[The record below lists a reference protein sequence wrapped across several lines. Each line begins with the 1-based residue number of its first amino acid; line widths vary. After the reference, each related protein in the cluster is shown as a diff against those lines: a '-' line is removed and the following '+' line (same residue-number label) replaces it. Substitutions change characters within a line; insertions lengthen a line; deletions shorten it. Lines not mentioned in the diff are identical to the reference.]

1 MPAQET
7 LSFEKVWAM
16 FQEQIKEDREQMRQ
30 DRERSK
36 EDWERSREERE
47 KYEERMRQEWEQ
59 SMKEWEQ
66 IKEQM
71 KETDRRLGKLGNRL
85 GEMVEYTIMPCLIEK
100 FRKLGF
106 IFTEAYPHAVID
118 DEENDIYAEIDI
130 TLKNGDKVM
139 IVEVKNKLTIDDINE
154 HIERMKK
161 VRAHADLHNDKRIYL
176 GAIGGIVINKNE
188 KQFALRNGFYVV
200 EPSGETFNITVPD
213 GIYSPQEWS

>member
-1 MPAQET
+1 MPSTEA

-16 FQEQIKEDREQMRQ
+16 LQEQIKEDREQMRQ

-36 EDWERSREERE
+36 EDWER
-47 KYEERMRQEWEQ
+47 

-106 IFTEAYPHAVID
+106 VFTEAYPHAVID

-161 VRAHADLHNDKRIYL
+161 VRVHADLHNDKRIYL

-188 KQFALRNGFYVV
+188 KLFALKSGFYVV
-200 EPSGETFNITVPD
+200 EPSGETFDITVPD
-213 GIYSPQEWS
+213 GIYSLREWS

>member
-1 MPAQET
+1 MFMKEVFMPAQET

-16 FQEQIKEDREQMRQ
+16 FQE

-36 EDWERSREERE
+36 QDWERSREERE
-47 KYEERMRQEWEQ
+47 KYEERSR
-59 SMKEWEQ
+59 KEWEQ

-200 EPSGETFNITVPD
+200 EPSGETFNITIPD
-213 GIYSPQEWS
+213 GIYSPREWS